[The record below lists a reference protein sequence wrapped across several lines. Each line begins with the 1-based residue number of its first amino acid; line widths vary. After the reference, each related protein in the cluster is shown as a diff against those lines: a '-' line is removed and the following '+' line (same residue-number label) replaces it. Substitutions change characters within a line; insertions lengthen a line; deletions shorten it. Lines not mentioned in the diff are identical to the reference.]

1 MNAPSTTSINVQK
14 VVERLNAVIYTPDG
28 CAYKLMNGCW
38 EYVDSVKTYDDQ
50 GHPPVVRYLIASIPA
65 IQLKICAQI
74 DMNSFSKG
82 SIMFDLAQDRL
93 ISYKNAIAWIPGD
106 ELES

>member
-1 MNAPSTTSINVQK
+1 MNAPLATSVNVQK
-14 VVERLNAVIYTPDG
+14 VAERLNAVIYTPDG

-38 EYVDSVKTYDDQ
+38 EYVASVRTYDQ

-65 IQLKICAQI
+65 IQLKTYAQTYYI
-74 DMNSFSKG
+74 NSFPKG
-82 SIMFDLAQDRL
+82 SVMFDLAQDRL